1 MWNFVK
7 KHYKQFILV
16 LMILILTYSFYLKPI
31 ISIDTENFIND
42 KTGLLL
48 SWIGINRFSLVFL
61 KNIIFLPF
69 NILITRILTLI
80 LFYLSI
86 ISYCYLFT
94 KWAKKDNKFSI
105 YIISLVVGLSPIL
118 AEQFGFTLQS
128 LEISLGFFLLCT
140 SFIMIDKYINF
151 SKKGLIIPIVLLL
164 SFIFGL
170 YQAFVPLF
178 ISISCFYLLTHKK
191 GLKKLIIIFVIS
203 LLFYSIIGF
212 LVKNYIYHYNSN
224 YLSSNFNWF
233 NKSIIK
239 NLLVIGYIGLSTLFT
254 FSYYHLFSYLI
265 IFIIGSI
272 ILLKKKKELI
282 LFFILAISPFLLTI
296 LTASTVAYRAQF
308 NYIFA
313 LTLMITYL
321 ISNISNKKLINFIY
335 ILSMLVIIREGCM
348 TFVLFYNDNQR
359 YIKDVEIANYIKDNI
374 PENNCLDII
383 GSFDNGLK
391 IKGETLGNS
400 FYNWDNDGPI
410 GSNIRVNGF
419 LASLNY
425 HYSLPSLEYYNKYKN
440 ANIEK
445 IRNIEGCYVV
455 NLNAMKKD

>member
-1 MWNFVK
+1 
-7 KHYKQFILV
+7 
-16 LMILILTYSFYLKPI
+16 
-31 ISIDTENFIND
+31 
-42 KTGLLL
+42 
-48 SWIGINRFSLVFL
+48 
-61 KNIIFLPF
+61 
-69 NILITRILTLI
+69 
-80 LFYLSI
+80 
-86 ISYCYLFT
+86 
-94 KWAKKDNKFSI
+94 
-105 YIISLVVGLSPIL
+105 
-118 AEQFGFTLQS
+118 
-128 LEISLGFFLLCT
+128 
-140 SFIMIDKYINF
+140 
-151 SKKGLIIPIVLLL
+151 
-164 SFIFGL
+164 
-170 YQAFVPLF
+170 
-178 ISISCFYLLTHKK
+178 
-191 GLKKLIIIFVIS
+191 
-203 LLFYSIIGF
+203 
-212 LVKNYIYHYNSN
+212 
-224 YLSSNFNWF
+224 
-233 NKSIIK
+233 
-239 NLLVIGYIGLSTLFT
+239 
-254 FSYYHLFSYLI
+254 
-265 IFIIGSI
+265 
-272 ILLKKKKELI
+272 
-282 LFFILAISPFLLTI
+282 
-296 LTASTVAYRAQF
+296 
-308 NYIFA
+308 
-313 LTLMITYL
+313 MITYL